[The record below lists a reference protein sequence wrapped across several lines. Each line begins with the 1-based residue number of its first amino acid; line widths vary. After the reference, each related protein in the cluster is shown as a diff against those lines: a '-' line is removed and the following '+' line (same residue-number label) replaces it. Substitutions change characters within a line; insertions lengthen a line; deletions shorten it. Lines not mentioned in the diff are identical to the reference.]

1 MLLADGGQEMQM
13 VAGGNGLSSASKY
26 GLGGW
31 AGLGWV
37 SDAGCKS
44 GFVRAAAAQRGIFC
58 KGIIDGIRK
67 IFTTIL
73 FHLPAGP
80 GRGNKT
86 AAGPA
91 AEYSQSVTSDRF
103 LCGVSDYINCSMDIG
118 RQRVQLFVN

>member
-1 MLLADGGQEMQM
+1 MVSVQPQNMDSGG
-13 VAGGNGLSSASKY
+13 
-26 GLGGW
+26 GLGLGW

-103 LCGVSDYINCSMDIG
+103 QCAVSDCINYSMDIG
-118 RQRVQLFVN
+118 RQRVQLVMN